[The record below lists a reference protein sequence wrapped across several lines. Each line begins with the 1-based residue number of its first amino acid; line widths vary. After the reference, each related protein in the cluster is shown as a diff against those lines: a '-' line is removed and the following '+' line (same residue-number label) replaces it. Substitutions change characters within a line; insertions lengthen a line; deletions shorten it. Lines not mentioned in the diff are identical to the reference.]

1 METTSVNKE
10 ALFSFGIIADVQY
23 ADKEDGGEFNPMTT
37 WGRKRLGYDFI
48 NLIWLSRNW
57 KRK

>member
-37 WGRKRLGYDFI
+37 WGRKKIRLRFY
-48 NLIWLSRNW
+48 
-57 KRK
+57 